1 MTQMWFSENN
11 VDYVAQLSGN
21 GITTIDKAI
30 FGDPTRFSRV
40 KQTGNRKPTKPTEV
54 KIDDED

>member
-11 VDYVAQLSGN
+11 VDYIAQLSGS
-21 GITTIDKAI
+21 GITTIEKAI

-40 KQTGNRKPTKPTEV
+40 KQTGNRKPTKPTDNNLEN
-54 KIDDED
+54 E

>member
-11 VDYVAQLSGN
+11 VDYIAQLSGN
-21 GITTIDKAI
+21 GITTIEKAV

-40 KQTGNRKPTKPTEV
+40 KQTGNRKPTEPT
-54 KIDDED
+54 KINLDDE